1 MIDAIVRAAIN
12 SVFDGRVYANTFPQ
26 TEAGTGLSRL
36 PAARFQIISAVNAGT
51 VCGTDDRSTDD
62 TRVQIDVVAGDWD
75 SLMTK
80 VDETIAAFIDSDP
93 PCTRE
98 NYFTTFDVETRTH
111 RASIDFVFYP
121 SSAVTS

>member
-1 MIDAIVRAAIN
+1 MIDAVVRAALKA
-12 SVFDGRVYANTFPQ
+12 VFNNAVYANAFPQ

-36 PAARFQIISAVNAGT
+36 PAARFQIVSAVSAPT
-51 VCGTDDRSTDD
+51 VCGTDDRETDD

-75 SLMTK
+75 ALMAK
-80 VDETIAAFIDSDP
+80 VDETIAALLNTYP

-111 RASIDFVFYP
+111 RASMDYVFYP